1 MNKILS
7 VDVCLSPVLYDLYA
21 ADNSIVVMLDAIR
34 ASASIC
40 TALMNNAE
48 YVLPLSD
55 QEIARSYKDQDY
67 VIAGEREGETI
78 KGFDFGNSPFNFSK
92 ENIRG
97 KKLAFTTTNGTQV
110 VNLVKDGKNTD
121 IELLIGSFINISAL
135 IDRIVKIERNVL
147 ILCSAWKGT
156 ISVEDTLLAGRIVDK
171 LSQFGNYHFKE
182 AANVAHAVF
191 KASGSSYF
199 DFVMKHSPRLFAKCP
214 KLEKDFRYCLTEDIT
229 DIVPSLQGD
238 KLFK

>member
-7 VDVCLSPVLYDLYA
+7 VDVCLSPMLYELYA
-21 ADNSIVVMLDAIR
+21 TDNTIVIMLDAIR

-48 YVLPLSD
+48 YVLPVSD
-55 QEIARSYKDQDY
+55 QEIARAYKDQDY

-92 ENIRG
+92 ENISG

-110 VNLVKDGKNTD
+110 VNLVKDRKNTD
-121 IELLIGSFINISAL
+121 IEMLIGSFINISAL
-135 IDRIVKIERNVL
+135 IDRIVKTEKNVL

-156 ISVEDTLLAGRIVDK
+156 VNVEDTLLAGRIVNK
-171 LSQFGNYHFKE
+171 LYQFENYRFKE
-182 AANVAHAVF
+182 AAKVAHSVF
-191 KASGSSYF
+191 KSSGDSYY
-199 DFVMKHSPRLFAKCP
+199 DFVMENSPDYLQKVESWRKIL
-214 KLEKDFRYCLTEDIT
+214 DIA
-229 DIVPSLQGD
+229 
-238 KLFK
+238 